1 MTGGQ
6 GKNTAG
12 AREIWHQP
20 SYPTTTS
27 LTIATDNIYVGVT
40 LNKQVKVLYD
50 KNLKSLK
57 KGTGKGIRRW
67 KDLPRIGR
75 INIVKIAILPKT
87 IYRFNAISIQ
97 IPTQFFQIFKEQ
109 YSTSYEKQKRQNN

>member
-50 KNLKSLK
+50 KNFKDWKKKLKTLSEDRK
-57 KGTGKGIRRW
+57 MIMF
-67 KDLPRIGR
+67 
-75 INIVKIAILPKT
+75 INQLEGLI
-87 IYRFNAISIQ
+87 
-97 IPTQFFQIFKEQ
+97 
-109 YSTSYEKQKRQNN
+109 